1 MEKQED
7 LMKIL
12 KGIFII
18 LLHLA
23 LGHLC
28 AGVIGDFIPA
38 SVWGMVLLFASLMLG
53 VVKPDDVKTV
63 AHFLTDNMTIF
74 FLPAA
79 IGIMDQWGLIKMN
92 LLAWLAVVLISTV
105 FVMLTTG
112 LLQQWLMSITKKKD
126 SDD

>member
-1 MEKQED
+1 
-7 LMKIL
+7 MKIL

-28 AGVIGDFIPA
+28 AGLIGDFIPA
-38 SVWGMVLLFASLMLG
+38 SVWGMVLLFASLMIGL
-53 VVKPDDVKTV
+53 VKPEDVRTV

-105 FVMLTTG
+105 LVMLSTG
-112 LLQQWLMSITKKKD
+112 LLQQWLMSISKKRNG
-126 SDD
+126 DD

>member
-1 MEKQED
+1 
-7 LMKIL
+7 MKIL

-38 SVWGMVLLFASLMLG
+38 SVWGMVLLFASLMFG
-53 VVKPDDVKTV
+53 IVKPDDVKTV

-105 FVMLTTG
+105 LVMLSTG
-112 LLQQWLMSITKKKD
+112 LLQQWLMSITKKRG

>member
-1 MEKQED
+1 
-7 LMKIL
+7 MKVL

-23 LGHLC
+23 LGYMC

-53 VVKPDDVKTV
+53 IVKPDDVSTV

-105 FVMLTTG
+105 LVMLSTG
-112 LLQQWLMSITKKKD
+112 LLQQWLMSITKKKV